1 MLEHEPALFCAVSS
15 RAPRRCVIVALWT
28 LDGATRRA
36 VMALRVTGQRRA
48 VAGKR
53 RQLPIE
59 ANFKEVAP
67 PLLLLKVPQ
76 CSVHS
81 LCACWLNFA
90 RSWWRPSWRAQMQ
103 VHAPL
108 LERSRPAGSHAD
120 AIVGGLGA
128 GKQVPHTTDARSQV
142 HFGSLK
148 THTRRLIQ
156 VAGAD

>member
-90 RSWWRPSWRAQMQ
+90 RDLGGDPHGEHKCKFTRPYSNEAG
-103 VHAPL
+103 
-108 LERSRPAGSHAD
+108 RPARMRT
-120 AIVGGLGA
+120 
-128 GKQVPHTTDARSQV
+128 Q
-142 HFGSLK
+142 
-148 THTRRLIQ
+148 
-156 VAGAD
+156 